1 MANLIRYDVKAC
13 PPQQRS
19 VPLVVPHLLQPVMGS
34 NTKGGAAPAQ
44 SDNTLKKHKYK
55 IKGLEK
61 VMTVL
66 TSPSAVRRP
75 RWL

>member
-1 MANLIRYDVKAC
+1 VANLIRYDVKAC

-19 VPLVVPHLLQPVMGS
+19 VPLVVPHLLQPVIGS
-34 NTKGGAAPAQ
+34 NTKGAAPAQ

-55 IKGLEK
+55 IKGIEK

-66 TSPSAVRRP
+66 TSHSAVRRP